1 MPSFAS
7 PFGSDHKKQGH
18 TEMLL
23 RLAVSVALLGA
34 PAPSISAS
42 ERTNPVS
49 LRCDGEVWLRDG
61 EVLKG
66 HYELSIDVVIDIV
79 GKKLRVQSPL
89 KVDGWVG
96 SDQSIVM
103 ETPTKYFMI
112 TDRDLA
118 NRIAKGEAT
127 VGSPVTYNSTL
138 DRVSG
143 ELILMEG
150 SFFEGPRSSFNG
162 NCVQSTPRF

>member
-1 MPSFAS
+1 
-7 PFGSDHKKQGH
+7 
-18 TEMLL
+18 MLL

-34 PAPSISAS
+34 PAPAISAS
-42 ERTNPVS
+42 EQTKPVS
-49 LRCDGEVWLRDG
+49 LRCNGEVWLRDG
-61 EVLKG
+61 DVLKG

-103 ETPTKYFMI
+103 ATPTKYYTI
-112 TDRDLA
+112 TDRDLE
-118 NRIAKGEAT
+118 NRIAKGETT
-127 VGSPVTYNSTL
+127 VGFPVSYNSTL

-150 SFFEGPRSSFNG
+150 SFFRGPLSTFNG
-162 NCVQSTPRF
+162 NCVQVSQKF

>member
-1 MPSFAS
+1 
-7 PFGSDHKKQGH
+7 
-18 TEMLL
+18 MLL

-34 PAPSISAS
+34 AAPAISAS
-42 ERTNPVS
+42 EQANPVS
-49 LRCDGEVWLRDG
+49 LRCNGEVWLRDG
-61 EVLKG
+61 DVLKG

-103 ETPTKYFMI
+103 VTPTKYYMI
-112 TDRDLA
+112 TDRDLE
-118 NRIAKGEAT
+118 NRIAKGETT
-127 VGSPVTYNSTL
+127 VGSPVSYNSTL

-150 SFFEGPRSSFNG
+150 SFFRGPLSSFNG
-162 NCVQSTPRF
+162 NCYQFTPKF